1 MHVHARAHVP
11 GHPHACACMHTH
23 LHADK
28 YVILIAYWFV
38 NTPRCYVICTLLV
51 LFLQIYSHRP
61 LLRDTFLGQV
71 GIPAPLNHEPTLL
84 RTELLLDDNT
94 EGSLELYVLTDDN
107 FMRV

>member
-1 MHVHARAHVP
+1 
-11 GHPHACACMHTH
+11 MHTH
-23 LHADK
+23 LHTRADK
-28 YVILIAYWFV
+28 YVILIASLQQQWFV
-38 NTPRCYVICTLLV
+38 NAPRCYVICMLLV

-61 LLRDTFLGQV
+61 LLRDTFLGEV